1 MRCGR
6 SRNTALMIALLCLL
20 IWLYLFFAH
29 GGFWVSAPELR
40 AATPTESPD
49 VDIVV
54 PARDEAQTIGPVIAS
69 LLAQNYPGRFR
80 VILVDDNSSDG
91 TTDRAGVAPGLV
103 VVRGQP
109 KPDGWSGKLWALS
122 QGVAITSA
130 PVLLLTDADI
140 VHAPQHLSSL
150 VARLEQPRAEM
161 VSEMVRL

>member
-69 LLAQNYPGRFR
+69 LLAQNYAGKFR
-80 VILVDDNSSDG
+80 VFLVDDDSADE
-91 TTDRAGVAPGLV
+91 TALRAGSAPNLHV
-103 VVRGQP
+103 IRGSS
-109 KPDGWSGKLWALS
+109 KPAGWSGKL
-122 QGVAITSA
+122 
-130 PVLLLTDADI
+130 
-140 VHAPQHLSSL
+140 
-150 VARLEQPRAEM
+150 
-161 VSEMVRL
+161 